1 MPNVS
6 YPLDTTGISP
16 DNLVQNELHTVTEV
30 NDVTYNLLVP
40 VFAPFYL
47 DNQELVHVAQD
58 GTERTLIPDVDYYA
72 SLPYLAAS
80 NSIGKMLYGAWSIN
94 TRFAEGTIKVQYQTL
109 GDKWTADANYVLE
122 VLTAKAYNPRTVVW
136 DVLTNVQ
143 DLFPPIN
150 HDQNLQYVYDSGD
163 FVEKLNRIAGAILQG
178 GSGGSGLGYVNHFD
192 NKDNP
197 HETNKEQVGLSNVD
211 NYATLT
217 EAEVL
222 GGTTD
227 IDKHVLLS
235 QLFRLPKL
243 VDLLDHLLNKDNP
256 HETDKAQVG
265 LDKVENYSVVTQDEI
280 DAQEPVNKYVLFK
293 HLVDLGFFTEGPRVE
308 QALNDHIADKENP
321 HGVNKDQIGLSN
333 VENLATAT
341 DTEVQAG
348 ELIRKLFTLSQLVQH
363 PAIQALLQHAENK
376 DNPHNTNKLQVG
388 LGNVENYGTATDTE
402 VIDRRMFDKHVL
414 LRQLVQAGVF
424 NIGPDALEKIT
435 LHMQDESNPHAT
447 DKTQVGLGNVANL
460 RLATDE
466 EVQARQPLNCYV
478 TLKQLV
484 AAAIFDTGTA
494 AVEGL
499 NAHLEDINNP
509 HQTNKDQVGLGNVSN
524 LPVATDTEVSERTRA
539 NKYITLKQLLEI
551 GFVEELDAIVQA
563 INAHEADRDNPHETN
578 KAQVGLSD
586 VVNLPLASVQ
596 DIIDRNVVNGYVNL
610 ANLVSDLNKLD
621 EARAILS
628 SHLQDKENPH
638 GTNKAQ
644 IGLGN
649 VEDLPLA
656 TLADVAERRSVQ
668 KYITLGQL
676 IQTGVLQLADETKQ
690 ALLDHKADESN
701 PHKVTKAQVGLE
713 FTPNLPLA
721 SDQEVQTFAEVDALV
736 TMKQLM
742 SVIKRYSGNI
752 SVASL
757 TYLAQ

>member
-47 DNQELVHVAQD
+47 DNQELVHIAQD
-58 GTERTLIPDVDYYA
+58 GTERILTPDVDYYA

-94 TRFAEGTIKVQYQTL
+94 TKFAEGTIKVQYQTL
-109 GDKWTADANYVLE
+109 GDKWCADANYVLE

-163 FVEKLNRIAGAILQG
+163 FVEKLNRIADAILQR

-192 NKDNP
+192 DKNNP
-197 HETNKEQVGLSNVD
+197 HETTKAQVGLSDVD

-217 EAEVL
+217 EAEVT
-222 GGTTD
+222 GGDTG

-243 VDLLDHLLNKDNP
+243 VDLLAHLLDKDNP

-265 LDKVENYSVVTQDEI
+265 LDKVENYAVVTQAEI
-280 DAQEPVNKYVLFK
+280 DAKEPVNKYVLFK
-293 HLVDLGFFTEGPRVE
+293 QLVDLGFFTEGPRVE
-308 QALNDHIADKENP
+308 AILNDHLGDKENP
-321 HGVNKDQIGLSN
+321 HQVTKDQVGLSN

-341 DTEVQAG
+341 DTEVQSG
-348 ELIRKLFTLSQLVQH
+348 ELIRKLFTLAQLVQH
-363 PAIQALLQHAENK
+363 PAIQALLQHAENTN
-376 DNPHNTNKLQVG
+376 NPHNTTKAQVG
-388 LGNVENYGTATDTE
+388 LGSVENYATATDAE
-402 VIDRRMFDKHVL
+402 VIDRREYDKHVL

-424 NIGPDALEKIT
+424 NIGPDALQKIT

-447 DKTQVGLGNVANL
+447 TKAQVGLGDVANL

-499 NAHLEDINNP
+499 NTHLQDTNNP
-509 HQTNKDQVGLGNVSN
+509 HSVSKAQVGLGSVEN
-524 LPVATDTEVSERTRA
+524 LPVATDTEITDRTRV

-551 GFVEELDAIVQA
+551 GFVEELAAIVQA
-563 INAHEADRDNPHETN
+563 ANAHKADKDNPHETT
-578 KAQVGLSD
+578 KAQVGLGD
-586 VVNLPLASVQ
+586 VVNLPLAAAQ
-596 DIIDRNVVNGYVNL
+596 DILDRNIVNGYVNL
-610 ANLVSDLNKLD
+610 ANLIGDLNKLD
-621 EARAILS
+621 EARNVLA

-638 GTNKAQ
+638 STTKAQ

-656 TLADVAERRSVQ
+656 TLADVAERRSVR

-690 ALLDHKADESN
+690 ALDDHKANKAN
-701 PHKVTKAQVGLE
+701 PHEVTKAQVGLE
-713 FTPNLPLA
+713 FTPNMRLA
-721 SDQEVQTFAEVDALV
+721 TDQEVQTFAEVDALV
-736 TMKQLM
+736 SMKQLM